1 MISAMARMPGRAGQR
16 GARQLAPLA
25 AFLVLCLLLPPAVSA
40 QGGLALSGSFYRQD
54 FKVPQGASIE
64 SPDVYVVVFNNSSS
78 DMNVRLTSEAPPGV
92 ELVLSESQ
100 FRLPAGQ
107 QKKVTVAVKVS
118 EAAAPGEYRLRVTA
132 EALGEGAGIKLLGAA
147 GQTAKLTITGEAA
160 SVEVV
165 ALTPDGSPLPARVT
179 LYRQTT
185 GARLSVAYSDTGS
198 LKVRVAPGEYIAEAY
213 LDGSKIA
220 EERFR
225 IAANESKR
233 IVLQARTVYFEGF
246 SVVPNYSA
254 ETKKLVFAEVVYTV
268 NNLFQ
273 PFPQAKV
280 VLKVTKEG
288 SLLDEIG
295 LITLAPLEKG
305 RVELSYNYI
314 PKEEWQKAEYRFK
327 LELWIEGKLYTSSK
341 EEVLD
346 LAKEGLGGGI
356 NWLFIGAVGGALAL
370 VLIIVLVFASR
381 RRSY

>member
-1 MISAMARMPGRAGQR
+1 MARMPGRAGQR

-25 AFLVLCLLLPPAVSA
+25 AFLVLSLLLPPAVSA

-64 SPDVYVVVFNNSSS
+64 SPDVYVVVFNNSGS
-78 DMNVRLTSEAPPGV
+78 DMNVRLASEAPPGV

-118 EAAAPGEYRLRVTA
+118 EAAAPGEYQLRVTA
-132 EALGEGAGIKLLGAA
+132 EALGEGVGIKLLGAA
-147 GQTAKLTITGEAA
+147 GQTAKLTVTGEAA

-213 LDGSKIA
+213 MDGSKIA

-233 IVLQARTVYFEGF
+233 IVLQAKTVYFEGF

-288 SLLDEIG
+288 SLLDEVG

-314 PKEEWQKAEYRFK
+314 PKEGWQKAEYRFK

>member
-1 MISAMARMPGRAGQR
+1 MARMPGRAGQW

-78 DMNVRLTSEAPPGV
+78 DMNVRLASEAPPGV

-107 QKKVTVAVKVS
+107 QRKVTVAVRVS

-198 LKVRVAPGEYIAEAY
+198 LKARVAPGEYIAEAY
-213 LDGSKIA
+213 MDGSKIA
-220 EERFR
+220 EESFR

-233 IVLQARTVYFEGF
+233 IVLQAKTVYFEGF
-246 SVVPNYSA
+246 SVVPNYST

-280 VLKVTKEG
+280 VLKVTKGG
-288 SLLDEIG
+288 SPLDEVG

-314 PKEEWQKAEYRFK
+314 PKEEWQRAEYRFK